1 MTREVKALR
10 AGHNF
15 STDTAIRDV
24 AAALRRHVD
33 TADFEALLATLPPEA
48 RRYWQA

>member
-15 STDTAIRDV
+15 STDSAIRDV
-24 AAALRRHVD
+24 AVALRRNVLESE
-33 TADFEALLATLPPEA
+33 FEALLSTFPEGA
-48 RRYWQA
+48 RAFWRI